1 MFALLKRLWRED
13 DAQGLIEYGLVI
25 SLMAVAIIVVLTTLS
40 GDLNLTLQK
49 VADKLTAANGVS
61 N

>member
-1 MFALLKRLWRED
+1 MFALLKRLWREE

-40 GDLNLTLQK
+40 GDLNVTLQK
-49 VADKLTAANGVS
+49 VADQITAANGVS